1 LELGTYNDQETAIL
15 VNDINEMNEG
25 RFENLHLLCPFD
37 GPFLRLFRG
46 YKWVRGERVDIGFI
60 HELVSSR
67 VTSVGG
73 PTSSP
78 LAKREPRERKNVSK
92 FGSEIA
98 PEKKKKKKKKRKR
111 KGKGENSEEMMEFPK
126 RNEAKIDATSPLL
139 LTTPSVVPQPQ
150 SYTNSYQQSSIP
162 IAPPQ
167 PQIPFSNTLPLPN
180 SLPLFHNFHPPFHNL
195 TQDYVAEVMEKTEG
209 EDIRDIQDVSLAA
222 SLVNLSSGETTHPPP
237 TVQVE

>member
-1 LELGTYNDQETAIL
+1 MPEVNEYKGGIAGYQSLHHVTLSHSAKGGVTFRVRICKTCSKHVTQLELGTYNDQETAIL

-98 PEKKKKKKKKRKR
+98 PEKKKKKKKRRRRKR
-111 KGKGENSEEMMEFPK
+111 KGGRFRRNDGKAKENRS
-126 RNEAKIDATSPLL
+126 
-139 LTTPSVVPQPQ
+139 
-150 SYTNSYQQSSIP
+150 
-162 IAPPQ
+162 
-167 PQIPFSNTLPLPN
+167 
-180 SLPLFHNFHPPFHNL
+180 
-195 TQDYVAEVMEKTEG
+195 QD
-209 EDIRDIQDVSLAA
+209 
-222 SLVNLSSGETTHPPP
+222 
-237 TVQVE
+237 